1 MTDAVADARRP
12 VVAMLLYPG
21 VTDIDVVGPRAV
33 LAFDM
38 DVHLVWKDLDRVV
51 SDSGMA
57 LLPTTTLAE
66 CPQDVDVLMIPGGH
80 GTKDV
85 MADVE
90 VLEWIADMA
99 SRARYVTSVCYGS
112 IVLGAAGL
120 LDGYRAATHWA
131 ARELLEPFGA
141 QNVTE
146 RVVVDRNRITGGGAT
161 AGMDFGLA
169 VLAELLGDERA
180 QASQLMLEYDPK
192 PPFDAGAP
200 ERAPHHVVDAI
211 RAAVAEPNRAIVQ
224 QTALIKDKGWGK
236 APGAV
241 PGVGQSLQQSSASCR
256 R

>member
-1 MTDAVADARRP
+1 MTNDAAGARRP
-12 VVAMLLYPG
+12 VVAMLLFPG

-38 DVHLVWKDLDRVV
+38 DVYLVWKDLDPVV
-51 SDSGMA
+51 SDTGMA

-66 CPQDVDVLMIPGGH
+66 CPRDVDVLMIPGGY

-90 VLEWIADMA
+90 ILEWIADMG

-120 LDGYRAATHWA
+120 LDGYRAATHWT

-146 RVVVDRNRITGGGAT
+146 RVVVDRDRITGGGAT
-161 AGMDFGLA
+161 AGMDFGLT
-169 VLAELLGDERA
+169 VLAELLGEERA
-180 QASQLMLEYDPK
+180 QASQLMIEYDPK

-200 ERAPHHVVDAI
+200 ERAPRHLVEAI
-211 RAAVAEPNRAIVQ
+211 RAAVAEPNRGIVQ
-224 QTALIKDKGWGK
+224 STTLIKEKGWGK
-236 APGAV
+236 AQAQP
-241 PGVGQSLQQSSASCR
+241 LR
-256 R
+256 RG